1 MKLKRISPLVL
12 ICALPQAK
20 GAYATTNDIELI
32 HQFHSEIY
40 TEAQPVKAFVD
51 DFDKPLTEGDS
62 AFTYNVFEL
71 GVKYKGIGLGAQSRF
86 DYLLAFDP
94 DTALYTHTEKN
105 DLPFEKRNYR
115 YYLWGRQ
122 ATTNGVFLSYD
133 FELLDK
139 ALVITPKFTY
149 FKSTHFQDARVDG
162 TIFGDEVEGK
172 LEAEYYFSK
181 DILFKS
187 FTPTENP
194 EGDGYSFDLAFS
206 WQITPDLSVW
216 AAGKDLMYE
225 TKYEGAGFVNGFT
238 TDIPFSEREDGI
250 DTTPSVRLRTSAY
263 DQEIEYT
270 FERDARY
277 YLGVKYRINNHFS
290 TTLKAR
296 KYIDDAFVQA
306 TVSYHFGESWELFGG
321 YETHSE
327 AVELGIKTRYA
338 GISVKMDNP
347 DIEDAHY
354 VNLNWF
360 LNLAF

>member
-1 MKLKRISPLVL
+1 MTLKKITPLL
-12 ICALPQAK
+12 SLCCMSLSQTAFSAS
-20 GAYATTNDIELI
+20 NDIQLI

-71 GVKYKGIGLGAQSRF
+71 GMKYKGIGIGAQSRF

-94 DTALYTHTEKN
+94 DTARYTHTEKN
-105 DLPFEKRNYR
+105 DLPFENRNYR

-122 ATTNGVFLSYD
+122 ATTNGIFLSYD
-133 FELLDK
+133 LELLDK
-139 ALVITPKFTY
+139 KLIVTPKFTY

-162 TIFGDEVEGK
+162 TIFGDEIEGK

-187 FTPTENP
+187 FTPSENP
-194 EGDGYSFDLAFS
+194 EGDGYSLDLEID
-206 WQITPDLSVW
+206 WQITDDLRVW
-216 AAGKDLMYE
+216 AAGKDLIYE
-225 TKYEGAGFVNGFT
+225 TKYTGAGFVNGFT
-238 TDIPFSEREDGI
+238 TDIPFTEREDGI

-277 YLGVKYRINNHFS
+277 YVGADYRINDKFS
-290 TTLKAR
+290 TEVKAR
-296 KYIDDAFVQA
+296 KFIDDTFFQA
-306 TVSYHFGESWELFGG
+306 NLTYHFGDGWALFGG

-327 AVELGIKTRYA
+327 AFELGIKTQHA
-338 GISVKMDNP
+338 GLSVKMDNLSV
-347 DIEDAHY
+347 DDAHY

-360 LNLAF
+360 INLGF

>member
-1 MKLKRISPLVL
+1 MKLKKTSPLL
-12 ICALPQAK
+12 ILLGVSSVNQ
-20 GAYATTNDIELI
+20 AYASSSDIELI

-40 TEAQPVKAFVD
+40 TEAQPVKAFVE
-51 DFDKPLTEGDS
+51 DFDKPLTHGDS

-71 GVKYKGIGLGAQSRF
+71 GMKYKGIGFGAQSRF

-94 DTALYTHTEKN
+94 DTARYTHTEKN
-105 DLPFEKRNYR
+105 DLPFERRNYR
-115 YYLWGRQ
+115 YYLRGKQ

-133 FELLDK
+133 FTLLDER
-139 ALVITPKFTY
+139 LVITPKFTY
-149 FKSTHFQDARVDG
+149 FQSTHFQDAIVDG
-162 TIFGDEVEGK
+162 TIFADEIEGK
-172 LEAEYYFSK
+172 LQTEYYFSK

-194 EGDGYSFDLAFS
+194 EGEGYSFDLALS
-206 WQITPDLSVW
+206 WQITPDLDIW
-216 AAGKDLMYE
+216 AAAKDLMYE
-225 TKYEGAGFVNGFT
+225 TKYEGVGFVNGFT
-238 TDIPFSEREDGI
+238 TDIPFTEREDGI

-270 FERDARY
+270 FEQNARY
-277 YLGVKYRINNHFS
+277 YLGVNYRINNQFS

-296 KYIDDAFVQA
+296 KFIDDTFVQA

-327 AVELGIKTRYA
+327 AFELGIKTRHA